1 MSTAARRLAA
11 FSAAI
16 DVDRIPDEVVEAAKL
31 HLLDT
36 LGCGL
41 AAHALD
47 VAPDAREAMLEPG
60 VAGPGTVIGVES
72 GLPTADAALAN
83 GVICHALDF
92 DDTHTG
98 AIAHVSVAVVP
109 AALAAAQ
116 AAGARGA
123 DAIAAIVA
131 GNEVVCRLGMA
142 AGSLFH
148 ARGFHPTGILG
159 TYGATA
165 AAARLRGLDE
175 ATTTQALGIAGSMAS
190 GILEHLADG
199 SSTKRLHPGFAAHN
213 GIVAARLAAHGSTG
227 PKTVIEGRF
236 GLYNA
241 FLGRDDL
248 DIDGQ
253 LADLGER
260 WETPRIAYK
269 PYPACHYIHASLD
282 ATREVVAQTPLAPDE
297 IEEIVALTTDA
308 GVSLVLEPLDAKH
321 RPRTEYD
328 AKFSLPY
335 SLAALLTRGDV
346 DVTTYIG
353 DAISEER
360 VLDLAGK
367 VRYEVKEYATFPQAL
382 PGGIRIKTT
391 DGRVL
396 EADLDYQRGGPE
408 NPMSAEDVIEKFRTN
423 AALALD
429 DAAVEGVERA
439 VLGLEELDSLDALKA
454 LGRAR
459 VQAEVVA

>member
-1 MSTAARRLAA
+1 MSTAAARVAA
-11 FSAAI
+11 FTSNLRI
-16 DVDRIPDEVVEAAKL
+16 DQIPDEVVEAAKL
-31 HLLDT
+31 HVLDT

-47 VAPDAREAMLEPG
+47 VAPDARETVLEPG
-60 VAGPGTVIGVES
+60 TSGPATVIGAKS
-72 GLPTADAALAN
+72 GLPSTDAALAN
-83 GVICHALDF
+83 GIICHALDF

-109 AALAAAQ
+109 AAIAAAQ
-116 AAGARGA
+116 AGGANGA
-123 DAIAAIVA
+123 DTIAAIVA
-131 GNEVVCRLGMA
+131 GNEVVTRLGMA
-142 AGSLFH
+142 AGALFH

-175 ATTTQALGIAGSMAS
+175 ATTVQALGIAGSMAS

-199 SSTKRLHPGFAAHN
+199 SSTKRLHPGFAARN
-213 GIVAARLAAHGSTG
+213 GILAARLAAHGATG
-227 PKTVIEGRF
+227 PATVIEGRF
-236 GLYNA
+236 GLFNA

-248 DIDGQ
+248 PIDEQ

-260 WETPRIAYK
+260 WETPRIAFK

-282 ATREVVAQTPLAPDE
+282 ATRQAIADTPVQPDE
-297 IEEIVALTTDA
+297 IEEIVALTTEA
-308 GVSLVLEPLDAKH
+308 GVSLVLEPIEAKH
-321 RPRTEYD
+321 RPRSEYD

-346 DVTTYIG
+346 DVTSYIG
-353 DAISEER
+353 DAIAEER
-360 VLDLAGK
+360 VLELAGK
-367 VRYEVKEYATFPQAL
+367 VSYEVKDYPTFPQAI
-382 PGGIRIKTT
+382 PGGVRIRTT

-408 NPMSAEDVIEKFRTN
+408 NPMSPAEVTTKFRTN
-423 AALALD
+423 AELALSGSD
-429 DAAVEGVERA
+429 VDGLEEAL
-439 VLGLEELDSLDALKA
+439 LGLERLGSLDALKA
-454 LGRAR
+454 LGRACIA
-459 VQAEVVA
+459 QGVAA

>member
-1 MSTAARRLAA
+1 MSTAAARLAA
-11 FSAAI
+11 FTSALEI
-16 DVDRIPDEVVEAAKL
+16 DQIPAEVVDAAKL

-60 VAGPGTVIGVES
+60 TAGPATVIGVKS
-72 GLPTADAALAN
+72 GLPSADAALAN

-116 AAGARGA
+116 AAGASGA
-123 DAIAAIVA
+123 DTIAAIVA
-131 GNEVVCRLGMA
+131 GNEVVTRLGMA

-148 ARGFHPTGILG
+148 ARGFHPTGVLG
-159 TYGATA
+159 VYGATA
-165 AAARLRGLDE
+165 AAARLRGLDAE
-175 ATTTQALGIAGSMAS
+175 TTTQALGIAGSMAS

-227 PKTVIEGRF
+227 PSTVIEGRF

-248 DIDGQ
+248 PIDEQ

-260 WETPRIAYK
+260 WETPRIAFK
-269 PYPACHYIHASLD
+269 PYPACHYVHASLD
-282 ATREVVAQTPLAPDE
+282 ATREVIADTPLKPDE
-297 IEEIVALTTDA
+297 IAEIVAITTEA
-308 GVSLVLEPLDAKH
+308 GVSLVLEPLEAKH

-335 SLAALLTRGDV
+335 SVAALLTRGDV

-353 DAISEER
+353 DAIGEER
-360 VLDLAGK
+360 VLDLAGR
-367 VRYEVKEYATFPQAL
+367 VRYEVKEYDTFPQAL
-382 PGGIRIKTT
+382 PGGIRITTT

-396 EADLDYQRGGPE
+396 EAELDYQRGGPE
-408 NPMSAEDVIEKFRTN
+408 NPMSAGDVGAKFRTN
-423 AALALD
+423 AELALSGSD
-429 DAAVEGVERA
+429 VDGLEEA
-439 VLGLEELDSLDALKA
+439 VLGLERLGSLDALKA

-459 VQAEVVA
+459 AQQGAVA